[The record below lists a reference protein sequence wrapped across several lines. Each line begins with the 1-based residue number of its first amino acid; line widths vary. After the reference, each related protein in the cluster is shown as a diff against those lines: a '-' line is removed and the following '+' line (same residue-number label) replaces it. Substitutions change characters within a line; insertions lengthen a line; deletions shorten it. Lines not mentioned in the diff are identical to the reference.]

1 MIDFS
6 LYKNIHDL
14 DIFENALFRSRNQ
27 SWEILII

>member
-14 DIFENALFRSRNQ
+14 DLFENVLFPSRKQ

>member
-6 LYKNIHDL
+6 LYKNIRDL
-14 DIFENALFRSRNQ
+14 DIFENVLFPSRNQ